1 MLTRF
6 TSLALFT
13 ALFGVAGLV
22 QAQDISQTAPA
33 YGTQSNTQ
41 YGSQS
46 GSQSNQQ
53 DSHPHWLINQVFG
66 GESSANNRATTG
78 SNSSQS
84 GSPSYGTSGS
94 GSSNNGTS
102 GNGTVSKNFA
112 NPQASGTQSSNAQNN
127 NSQNGSS
134 VRSAQSRLAYP
145 SNSQRATGQ
154 PTLAPAPL
162 YGSGTTGVP
171 AQPVPDTQTTSPRD
185 NRPLA
190 ERLRQSADHGPIVSS
205 GTVEKTPE
213 APAVS
218 SRRVARLDVAEEVSV
233 PADPAAD
240 HITHNTRAEETAV
253 SGPAKF
259 VASSRRS
266 IPAADIGTQTAE
278 AAPLASNNVL
288 VNHQSPQ
295 LSVETIGPRTIMIGK
310 EATYKVVLKNTGD
323 VAAQEVVVGVKI
335 PEWTDVAGTQVS
347 AGAARS
353 ADAEGLQWRVPRLDA
368 RSKETLTLRL
378 VPRKGKPFDLA
389 VQWTFTPV
397 TEQTV
402 VEVQEPKLAMSIAGP
417 DEITFGQSKIY
428 RLTVSNPGTGP
439 AENVSIQLAP
449 IGNPHGAPTHQALG
463 NLKAGDSKVVELEL
477 TARQAGNITI
487 HAAAAAEPGLKA
499 ESTQEVLVRRP
510 AVAVAVDGA
519 KVKYAGT
526 TAMYTIQISNP
537 GNATAENVH
546 VLATL
551 PPEAKFVSASGNGQW
566 KSEQAKVVWT
576 LPNLKAGDTGVME
589 LKCTLMAPGPNRI
602 QIASSATGDVSDTAN
617 ITTHVEALADLK
629 LNVSEPAGP
638 IAVGD
643 DVVYELKIRNRG
655 SKSAEGVGVVAYFS
669 EGIEPTSA
677 QGGPHDIANGVV
689 AFHPLAS
696 LPVGGEVV
704 FKIHAKAQRTGK
716 QVFRAEVEC
725 NTLGTKLVSAEET
738 NIYGDEIGG
747 MAHSHEAIAS
757 RVPAPAD
764 AQPPAQMPIAP
775 NQAPQVM
782 PMQIP
787 GGQPAGAYGLR
798 R

>member
-1 MLTRF
+1 
-6 TSLALFT
+6 
-13 ALFGVAGLV
+13 
-22 QAQDISQTAPA
+22 
-33 YGTQSNTQ
+33 
-41 YGSQS
+41 
-46 GSQSNQQ
+46 
-53 DSHPHWLINQVFG
+53 
-66 GESSANNRATTG
+66 
-78 SNSSQS
+78 
-84 GSPSYGTSGS
+84 
-94 GSSNNGTS
+94 
-102 GNGTVSKNFA
+102 
-112 NPQASGTQSSNAQNN
+112 
-127 NSQNGSS
+127 
-134 VRSAQSRLAYP
+134 
-145 SNSQRATGQ
+145 
-154 PTLAPAPL
+154 
-162 YGSGTTGVP
+162 
-171 AQPVPDTQTTSPRD
+171 
-185 NRPLA
+185 
-190 ERLRQSADHGPIVSS
+190 
-205 GTVEKTPE
+205 
-213 APAVS
+213 
-218 SRRVARLDVAEEVSV
+218 
-233 PADPAAD
+233 
-240 HITHNTRAEETAV
+240 
-253 SGPAKF
+253 
-259 VASSRRS
+259 
-266 IPAADIGTQTAE
+266 
-278 AAPLASNNVL
+278 
-288 VNHQSPQ
+288 
-295 LSVETIGPRTIMIGK
+295 MIGK

-347 AGAARS
+347 AGSARS
-353 ADAEGLQWRVPRLDA
+353 AEAEGLQWRVPRLDA
-368 RSKETLTLRL
+368 RSKETLALRL

-389 VQWTFTPV
+389 VQWTFTPA

-402 VEVQEPKLAMSIAGP
+402 VEVQEPKLAMSIAGSE
-417 DEITFGQSKIY
+417 EITFGQSKIY

-449 IGNPHGAPTHQALG
+449 IGNPNGAPTHQSLG
-463 NLKAGDSKVVELEL
+463 NLKAGDSKVIEVEL

-487 HAAAAAEPGLKA
+487 HATAAAEPGLKA
-499 ESTQEVLVRRP
+499 ESTQEILVRRP

-566 KSEQAKVVWT
+566 KSEQGKVVWT

-589 LKCTLMAPGPNRI
+589 LKCTLMTPGPNRI
-602 QIASSATGDVSDTAN
+602 QIASNAAGDVSDTAN

-655 SKSAEGVGVVAYFS
+655 SKDAEGVSVVAYFS

-677 QGGPHDIANGVV
+677 QGCPNDIANGVV

-747 MAHSHEAIAS
+747 PAHVHEAIAS
-757 RVPAPAD
+757 RVPTPAD
-764 AQPPAQMPIAP
+764 AQPPAPMPSAP
-775 NQAPQVM
+775 NSARWSCRCKS
-782 PMQIP
+782 
-787 GGQPAGAYGLR
+787 PAASPR
-798 R
+798 ASTPPACDAKKS